1 VSAAAPR
8 RALITGISG
17 QDGSYLAELLC
28 AEGLELHGIVR
39 EHADGDSPN
48 LDAVRGALTLH
59 DGDLLE
65 RGTLRAIVAAT
76 APDEIYHLAAP
87 AFVPDSWHAAADTLQ
102 GIATSPGS

>member
-1 VSAAAPR
+1 MSSVPRR

-17 QDGSYLAELLC
+17 QDGSYLAELLH
-28 AEGLELHGIVR
+28 AEGLELHGVVR

-65 RGTLRAIVAAT
+65 RGTLRSIIAAT
-76 APDEIYHLAAP
+76 APDA
-87 AFVPDSWHAAADTLQ
+87 
-102 GIATSPGS
+102 